1 MSYSCRD
8 SRAGLFH
15 KAGSPLTK
23 FLRQEL
29 IQRAYSLMRRK
40 GSVSSPGYRTK
51 RRDPQPRPT
60 TQRPTPTLIIIEN
73 HNQTHNRKSQLQPKP
88 TTRPTPIEQR
98 GESEQKGKIKTGE
111 GYRSVMVERKSIV
124 AHIHEW
130 VENRATRNREEERE
144 WKSGDGDGGGEY

>member
-40 GSVSSPGYRTK
+40 GRSVH
-51 RRDPQPRPT
+51 RD
-60 TQRPTPTLIIIEN
+60 
-73 HNQTHNRKSQLQPKP
+73 
-88 TTRPTPIEQR
+88 IEQR
-98 GESEQKGKIKTGE
+98 GE
-111 GYRSVMVERKSIV
+111 
-124 AHIHEW
+124 IH
-130 VENRATRNREEERE
+130 NPDPQPRDLRPR
-144 WKSGDGDGGGEY
+144 